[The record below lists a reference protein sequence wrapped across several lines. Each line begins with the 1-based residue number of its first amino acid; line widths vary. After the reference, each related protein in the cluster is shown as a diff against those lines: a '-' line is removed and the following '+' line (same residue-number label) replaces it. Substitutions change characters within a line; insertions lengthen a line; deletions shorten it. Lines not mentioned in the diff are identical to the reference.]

1 MSDLSEIRKHLGLVQ
16 VYTGNS
22 KGKTTASLGLAL
34 RALGNG
40 LNVAMVQF
48 MKPPREYGEY
58 EMAKSLPHFT
68 LLPMGR
74 PNLVYEDKLKKEDY
88 ESAEIALRKADEII
102 QSRKYDMV
110 ILDEANVTVHMGLL
124 KAEDVIRVVKNRPPH
139 IEIVL
144 TGRYAPPEFI
154 EMADLVTEMH
164 QIKHPYEKG
173 IPARRGIES

>member
-1 MSDLSEIRKHLGLVQ
+1 MSEEDIREHLGLVQ

-40 LNVAMVQF
+40 LKVAMVQF
-48 MKPPREYGEY
+48 MKPPRVYGEY
-58 EMAKSLPHFT
+58 EMAKSLPNFT

-74 PNLVYEDKLKKEDY
+74 PSLVHEDRIRKEDY
-88 ESAEIALRKADEII
+88 EAAEAALRKAEEII

-110 ILDEANVTVHMGLL
+110 ILDEACVTVHMGLL
-124 KAEDVIRVVKNRPPH
+124 KVEDVLRVVKSRPPH
-139 IEIVL
+139 MEIVL
-144 TGRYAPPEFI
+144 TGRYCPSEII
-154 EMADLVTEMH
+154 EIADLVTEMR
-164 QIKHPYEKG
+164 QVKHPYEKG